1 MKNYFIGIDVSKEKV
16 DVSVIL
22 RHEGLE
28 SVSRMG
34 HEVFPNSKQGFLRM
48 LQWNK
53 RLTGVEI
60 TSDNALFCCET
71 TGSYDLHL
79 CNYLYTKGLF
89 IWRENALQIKRS
101 TGLRRGKDD
110 VTDSWAIA
118 EYALRHA
125 DKAVCYNPLS
135 PEIKALK
142 ELVNYRSVLTKRL
155 SACKIRLKE
164 MVGTAV
170 EKSAAMRFIM
180 NDTKKQ
186 ITLIEKSLK
195 QCEEEIKALIK
206 ENEEIGKNY
215 KHITSIPGIGIVN
228 ATALIAY
235 TNNFQDF
242 RNANALATYMG
253 LAAFREQSGTSINR
267 AVRVG
272 CYSNRQLKGYISQ
285 AAQIA
290 VMHNPRIR
298 DYYMRLIA
306 IGKHQGVAMNNVR
319 NKLVHILFSLVKHDC
334 DYETNHEE
342 TIHFNKNNKNKRA

>member
-1 MKNYFIGIDVSKEKV
+1 MKNFWIGIDVSKEKL

-22 RHEGLE
+22 CQKSLE
-28 SVSRMG
+28 KVSRLG
-34 HEVFPNSKQGFLRM
+34 HKVFPNSKQGFRCM
-48 LQWNK
+48 LQWHK
-53 RLTGVEI
+53 QVTGVKATYE
-60 TSDNALFCCET
+60 NAVFCCET
-71 TGSYDLHL
+71 TGSYDLRL
-79 CNYLYTKGLF
+79 CEYLYINGLF

-101 TGLRRGKDD
+101 MGLRRGKDD
-110 VTDSWAIA
+110 ITDSWAIA

-125 DKAVCYNPLS
+125 DKAVCYTPLS

-142 ELVNYRSVLTKRL
+142 ELVNYRSILTKRL

-170 EKSAAMRFIM
+170 EKSAAMRFIVS
-180 NDTKKQ
+180 DTKKQ

-206 ENEEIGKNY
+206 ENEEIAKNY

-235 TNNFQDF
+235 TNNFKDF
-242 RNANALATYMG
+242 RTANALATYMG

-290 VMHNPRIR
+290 VMHNPRMR
-298 DYYMRLIA
+298 DYYARLIA

-342 TIHFNKNNKNKRA
+342 TIQINKDNKKMRA